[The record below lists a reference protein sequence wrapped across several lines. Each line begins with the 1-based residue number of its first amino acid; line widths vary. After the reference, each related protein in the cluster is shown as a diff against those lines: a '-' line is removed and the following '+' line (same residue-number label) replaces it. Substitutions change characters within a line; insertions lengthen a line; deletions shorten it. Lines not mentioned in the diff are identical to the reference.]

1 MSDNLT
7 QVSEELADT
16 VASAGRSV
24 VRVEGRRRIAASGIA
39 WSQDGL
45 IVTADHV
52 VEDDENIKI
61 GLAAAGSDATKIL
74 RMVTYL
80 TRRED
85 IDVYRSARIR
95 HLPTDL
101 PASTLLFISGLASP
115 DYLMEVD
122 VTAALD

>member
-1 MSDNLT
+1 MT
-7 QVSEELADT
+7 IE
-16 VASAGRSV
+16 
-24 VRVEGRRRIAASGIA
+24 RI
-39 WSQDGL
+39 QPDGL
-45 IVTADHV
+45 NKPTAYTHV
-52 VEDDENIKI
+52 VKHGNVVYLAGQTAADSSGNIVGVGDIEAQADRVYENIKI

-85 IDVYRSARIR
+85 IEGYRASRIR

-115 DYLMEVD
+115 DYLIEVD